1 MSMKKTYYLIILLFI
16 AVRGLAT
23 GGYITI
29 SSVVPTDIT
38 VCGQSKLFTFTIN
51 NPSAFNL
58 TGVSVDLT
66 MPNGL
71 NYQIG
76 SATNAT
82 VAAGPSTNT
91 PVFNLANIPANTS
104 IVVTFVAEANCDIL
118 NYLSLGSPTENQIQV
133 NYTANSTLC
142 FDNHT
147 TQVYI
152 VKQPNVSITTVTNQ
166 SFNGSIGGSFT
177 RCISITNGGTGEL
190 SNFTLKDVHGNG
202 VTITAATP
210 GAWTSVA
217 GTETYLLSGTD
228 FTSIGNGNAL
238 FETGE
243 TITIC
248 ETVTINNCSSV
259 FSSYEAAW
267 GCNGQACQTSIST
280 ANVIFPNFV
289 PNLVITAQPSANV
302 CLGVGNN
309 SQQTLTIVNTGVGQA
324 INTLL
329 KIYQTSGPTYYDP
342 SQQTE
347 INVGSITIKIN
358 NGAPS
363 PLAATTASPCNA
375 APCLSSAPIG
385 GVDLT
390 IPTINP
396 GDTVRIS
403 WNTQSCCQTGYGYY
417 NGWAYSAGYQSIC
430 LNNYVVPA
438 AWGRVYNQNYIN
450 NLVNN
455 GSPSTISS
463 GQTSTFNYLL
473 NGVYN
478 SSPALPD
485 AYLKVTFTVSP
496 CYNYAPNTIKLV
508 NSIGTAT
515 FMPSSVNQVGN
526 IITAIFSGSAP
537 FNATMYSS
545 LEQAQLLIDL
555 TGNCASC
562 VSGPGT
568 IGVGIAY
575 SPSAGCPCEMLLIT
589 TNFNLNLVCPITCE
603 GLNFRDYSIKRTSYG
618 LPDNTDD
625 GLPDA
630 AGALD
635 FTKIKT
641 SRAMYGDTIT
651 SSFYGKIKTSVLHPT
666 WQFCYASTTIS
677 NGNNLTAIGGKLK
690 IYRGPGLPL
699 FATCNIPGVAAV
711 LPTATF
717 KYDLSAAALITSGGV
732 GAGFVFL
739 NDDSLIFEPQYKV
752 TTNIGGA
759 IIPAAATNT
768 FVVSDIASPV
778 NPANIFSC
786 NTFDGNF
793 SIIGYYYTNY
803 GPDSYTVSNC
813 DQVSISQNYYLSI
826 GPCCSNYAGGN
837 LFPFEYRNWARIDT
851 LELVP
856 PMGYK
861 YISAQFVEVRTAG
874 TFAGAASATYS
885 IAPINPLG
893 ATLKFPVGSFY
904 TSASTPSITPSD
916 DGFYGVLT
924 ATLEPSCAVVQ
935 NIAQN
940 IGYNWTFKPSAY
952 LDQSPAANMSNVP
965 NQDQITYSGPNI
977 FLQSVLP
984 NINATTNVV
993 TWDISLSNIS
1003 TPSSFNT
1010 WISAPTI
1017 SGLTINTVVDL
1028 ATNATITPVGGIYQ
1042 LGTLTGGALKNY
1054 RLYGSY
1060 TSCFQDSVV
1069 VHAGWNCQGY
1079 PTNLAAYPCVTKKIT
1094 LKETPQTPLL
1104 LTTVITP
1111 PTVVNLCDTA
1121 SYEVIGTNVQLGSV
1135 YNLTVSVNVPLG
1147 VNIVPGSSQLAYPAA
1162 SPYVTVSDPI
1172 YIGGTIYQYHISVL
1186 SPSIGLNGM
1195 PGILSVGDNAVKIKF
1210 KVLTACGYTSGS
1222 LASFSFFGVSGCGG
1236 STGQL
1241 VSLSSQLGITGASA
1255 PYLTN
1260 TVLKST
1266 YISPCSNSSLLHI
1279 FSENLGG
1286 LSFGNT
1292 DSLQVTLPAGVS
1304 YVPGSFS
1311 GIHNFPANS
1320 IPAISFYNNQQHLSW
1335 KLPQGVV
1342 INDSTVFNIN
1352 YTGNPNAL
1360 SCNISNFEAKTTS
1373 SSALLC
1379 TLSGSLCGVNV
1390 ITGGDTLPIFTY
1402 KSYLALSNASGYSIP
1417 NPPAGETA
1425 FVTFT
1430 INNTGEALN
1439 ATNATVISYYNDVN
1453 SNGIYNAGDILISQH
1468 TANIAI
1474 PNNGSYSYTYS
1485 LNIPSGA
1492 ACHIIAVIDTAF
1504 NHCSCTPSQI
1514 PIILPL
1520 KNFALDTVICAGQT
1534 GSLGYNAIT
1543 GYTYAWAPATDL
1555 NSSTISNP
1563 IVTGVNNTTAQ
1574 ITNTYIVTINRNTCT
1589 SQDTSVV
1596 KINPLP
1602 TLVTT
1607 SNTLCIGSS
1616 APISSSGALT
1626 YTWTPNNTLSSATG
1640 ATVNA
1645 NPIATTD
1652 YTVTAT
1658 DLNGCIN
1665 TATSNVL
1672 VNPLPIINSVSDTI
1686 CFGLTTPLFAN
1697 GASTY
1702 TWNPS
1707 ATLSSANGT
1716 SVTASPTIT
1725 TTYTITGTDTNGCV
1739 NTTTTTALVNPLPI
1753 VTASSNTLCIGS
1765 TASLTTSGA
1774 DTYTWNPSAT
1784 LSSANGTVV
1793 TTSATI
1799 TTDYTITATDINGCI
1814 NTATSNV
1821 LVNPL
1826 PIIIVTSN
1834 TLCIGLTAPLIAG
1847 GAVTYTWDPS
1857 STLSSA
1863 NGTSVTAS
1871 PTITTSYS
1879 VTGTDL
1885 NGCVNTS
1892 TTSVTVNSLPII
1904 IATSNTICTGSTTP
1918 ISASGA
1924 NTYSWSPSA
1933 SLSSAIGT
1941 SVTASPTITTVYTIS
1956 GTDLNGCVDSTT
1968 TTIDVNPLPIIT
1980 TSPSFSMCSGIT
1992 GTLTASGADTYTWS
2006 PSLNLS
2012 SATGSMVT
2020 SVTNTTETYTV
2031 TGTDLNTCIN
2041 NAVTTI
2047 TVVTT
2052 PTISVSSSSAI
2063 ICPAASATL
2072 TVNGAANYT
2081 WIPVSTL
2088 SSGTDSIVI
2097 ATPLNTETYTVVG
2110 ANSNCTDT
2118 AQIVVTVTVN
2128 PTIAASSHTI
2138 CSTASATMS
2147 ASGGATY
2154 TWSPAYLNT
2163 TNSATVISTPPS
2175 TQTYTVTG
2183 ASPLG
2188 CLSTATSTVSVIPTP
2203 TLITSSS
2210 TSSICVG
2217 QTTTLT
2223 ANGASSYTW
2232 SPGTVSN
2239 VNSST
2244 TIATPVTTTTY
2255 TVAGTNGL
2263 PGFGCIDIETIEIK
2277 VIPLPVITIGPDLII
2292 CEGQSTLIYAT
2303 GANTY
2308 TWSPTA
2314 GVDDIHDST
2323 TTVRPPGSGT
2333 IIYTVT
2339 GTTNNCSNSAA
2350 VQITINAL
2358 PILDAG
2364 IDSTINIDHII
2375 TLNGTGNTEV
2385 GFINASTGVA
2395 LECNY
2400 CPTVTVNPQ
2409 ETTCYILEGIS
2420 SAGCRNTDEVC
2431 ITVTKDWNVYIPN
2444 AFTPNGDM
2452 NNDVFIPM
2460 GFGIAEIKLSIFSRW
2475 GVEIFK
2481 SNGTNVGWDGKNK
2494 GQPCEQGVYIYQAEI
2509 KAMSGETITKTGH
2522 VTLLS
2527 KVK

>member
-1 MSMKKTYYLIILLFI
+1 MKKICYLIVILFI
-16 AVRGLAT
+16 ALRGLCT

-29 SSVVPTDIT
+29 ASVVPTDIT
-38 VCGQSKLFTFTIN
+38 ICGQAKLFTFTIN

-66 MPNGL
+66 MPSGL

-82 VAAGPSTNT
+82 VSAGSPTNT
-91 PVFNLANIPANTS
+91 PTFSLANIPANTS
-104 IVVTFVAEANCDIL
+104 VVVTFTAAANCDML
-118 NYLSLGSPTENQIQV
+118 TYLSLGSPTENQIRV
-133 NYTANSTLC
+133 NYTANSTIC
-142 FDNHT
+142 FDDHT

-166 SFNGSIGGSFT
+166 SFNGSIGASFT
-177 RCISITNGGTGEL
+177 RCITITNGGTGEL
-190 SNFTLKDVHGNG
+190 STFSLTDIHGNG
-202 VTITAATP
+202 ITVTAATP
-210 GAWTSVA
+210 GTWTSAA
-217 GTETYLLSGTD
+217 GTETYVLTGTD
-228 FTSIGNGNAL
+228 FTSIGNGNVL

-243 TITIC
+243 SITIC

-259 FSSYEAAW
+259 FSSFEASW
-267 GCNGQACQTSIST
+267 GCNSQACQTSVST
-280 ANVIFPNFV
+280 ANVVFPNFV

-302 CLGVGNN
+302 CLGVGNL

-347 INVGSITIKIN
+347 INVGSITIKVN

-363 PLAATTASPCNA
+363 SLAATTASPCNA
-375 APCLSSAPIG
+375 SPCLSSSPIG

-417 NGWAYSAGYQSIC
+417 NGWAYSASYQSIC

-438 AWGRVYNQNYIN
+438 AWGRVYNQNYIF
-450 NLVNN
+450 NLINN
-455 GSPSTISS
+455 GSPSTVSS

-496 CYNYAPNTIKLV
+496 CYNYSPNTIKIV

-515 FMPSSVNQVGN
+515 FIPSSVNQVGN
-526 IITAIFSGSAP
+526 IITAVFSGSAP
-537 FNATMYSS
+537 FNATMYNS
-545 LEQAQLLIDL
+545 LEQSQLLIDL
-555 TGNCASC
+555 TGNCSSC

-568 IGVGIAY
+568 IGVGIYY
-575 SPSAGCPCEMLLIT
+575 SPSASCTCEMLLIT
-589 TNFNLNLVCPITCE
+589 NNFNLNLVCPITCE
-603 GLNFRDYSIKRTSYG
+603 GLNFRDYSIERTSYG

-630 AGALD
+630 AGILD

-651 SSFYGKIKTSVLHPT
+651 SSFYGKIKTSILHPT
-666 WQFCYASTTIS
+666 WQFCYASSTIS

-699 FATCNIPGVAAV
+699 FATCNIAGVAAV
-711 LPTATF
+711 LPAATF
-717 KYDLSAAALITSGGV
+717 KYDLSATALISSGGV

-739 NDDSLIFEPQYKV
+739 DNDSLIFEPQYKV

-768 FVVSDIASPV
+768 FVVSDVASPT

-803 GPDSYTVSNC
+803 GPDSYSVSNC
-813 DQVSISQNYYLSI
+813 DQISITQNYYLSI

-856 PMGYK
+856 PAGYR
-861 YISAQFVEVRTAG
+861 YISAKFVEVRTAG
-874 TFAGAASATYS
+874 TFVGSASATYT
-885 IAPINPLG
+885 IAPINPLSP
-893 ATLKFPVGSFY
+893 TLKFPVGSFY

-916 DGFYGVLT
+916 DGFYGVFT

-935 NIAQN
+935 NVAQN

-952 LDQSPAANMSNVP
+952 LPQSPALNTSNVP

-1003 TPSSFNT
+1003 TPSAFNT

-1017 SGLTINTVVDL
+1017 SGITINTVVDL
-1028 ATNATITPVGGIYQ
+1028 ATSATITPVGGIYQ
-1042 LGTLTGGALKNY
+1042 LGTLAGGALKNY
-1054 RLYGSY
+1054 RLYGTY
-1060 TSCFQDSVV
+1060 TSCLQDSIV

-1079 PTNLAAYPCVTKKIT
+1079 PLNLAAYPCITKKIT

-1111 PTVVNLCDTA
+1111 PTVVDLCDTA

-1147 VNIVPGSSQLAYPAA
+1147 VNIVPGSSQLAYPIA
-1162 SPYVTVSDPI
+1162 SPYVTISDPV
-1172 YIGGTIYQYHISVL
+1172 YMGGTIYQYNISVL

-1210 KVLTACGYTSGS
+1210 NVITSCGYTSGS

-1260 TVLKST
+1260 TILKST
-1266 YISPCSNSSLLHI
+1266 YISPCSNSSVLHI
-1279 FSENLGG
+1279 SSENLGG
-1286 LSFGNT
+1286 QSFGNT
-1292 DSLQVTLPAGVS
+1292 DSVQVTLPVGVS
-1304 YVPGSFS
+1304 YVAGSFL
-1311 GIHNFPANS
+1311 GIHNAPVNS
-1320 IPAISFYNNQQHLSW
+1320 VPAISFYNNQEHLTW
-1335 KLPQGVV
+1335 KLPPGVT
-1342 INDSTVFNIN
+1342 ISDSTVFDIN
-1352 YTGNPNAL
+1352 YTGNPSAL

-1417 NPPAGETA
+1417 NPPTGETA
-1425 FVTFT
+1425 FVNFT
-1430 INNTGEALN
+1430 INNTGESLN
-1439 ATNATVISYYNDVN
+1439 ATNSTVISYYNDVN

-1468 TANIAI
+1468 TTNIAI
-1474 PNNGSYSYTYS
+1474 PNNGSYAYSYS

-1492 ACHIIAVIDTAF
+1492 ACHVIAVIDTAF

-1514 PIILPL
+1514 PISLPL
-1520 KNFALDTVICAGQT
+1520 KNFASDTVICAGQV

-1543 GYTYAWAPATDL
+1543 GYTYAWSPATDL
-1555 NSSTISNP
+1555 NSSAISNP
-1563 IVTGVNNTTAQ
+1563 LVTGVNNTSAQ
-1574 ITNTYIVTINRNTCT
+1574 ITNTYIVTVNRNTCI
-1589 SQDTSVV
+1589 SQDTAVV

-1602 TLVTT
+1602 TITT
-1607 SNTLCIGSS
+1607 TGNTLCIGAS
-1616 APISSSGALT
+1616 APISAAGALT
-1626 YTWTPNNTLSSATG
+1626 YSWLPTASLNSSTG
-1640 ATVNA
+1640 ATVSA
-1645 NPIATTD
+1645 SPVATTD
-1652 YTVTAT
+1652 YTVTGI
-1658 DLNGCIN
+1658 DINGCAN
-1665 TATSNVL
+1665 TATTNVL
-1672 VNPLPIINSVSDTI
+1672 VNPLPVMASASDTL
-1686 CFGLTTPLFAN
+1686 CFGLTVPLIAS
-1697 GASTY
+1697 GADTY
-1702 TWNPS
+1702 TWSPS
-1707 ATLSSANGT
+1707 GSLNTANGG

-1753 VTASSNTLCIGS
+1753 ITATSNTLCIGS
-1765 TASLTTSGA
+1765 TGPLNASGA
-1774 DTYTWNPSAT
+1774 DTYTWSPSAT
-1784 LSSANGTVV
+1784 LSSANGTSV
-1793 TTSATI
+1793 TASATI
-1799 TTDYTITATDINGCI
+1799 TSSYTITGTDINGCI
-1814 NTATSNV
+1814 NTSTTTIF
-1821 LVNPL
+1821 VNPL
-1826 PIIIVTSN
+1826 PIVTATSN
-1834 TLCIGLTAPLIAG
+1834 TLCIGLTAPLTAT
-1847 GAVTYTWDPS
+1847 GAATYTWSPS
-1857 STLSSA
+1857 ATLSSA
-1863 NGTSVTAS
+1863 NGASVTAN

-1879 VTGTDL
+1879 VMATDS
-1885 NGCVNTS
+1885 NGCVNTA
-1892 TTSVTVNSLPII
+1892 TTSITVNSLPTIT
-1904 IATSNTICTGSTTP
+1904 ATGNTICIGSSTP

-1924 NTYSWSPSA
+1924 STYTWSPIA
-1933 SLSSAIGT
+1933 SLSSATGT
-1941 SVTASPTITTVYTIS
+1941 SITASPTLTTVYSAT
-1956 GTDLNGCVDSTT
+1956 GTDINGCVNTATT
-1968 TTIDVNPLPIIT
+1968 TVDVNPLPIIT
-1980 TSPSFSMCSGIT
+1980 TSSSFSMCSGTT
-1992 GTLTASGADTYTWS
+1992 GTLTASGADTFTWS

-2012 SATGSMVT
+2012 STTGSLVT
-2020 SVTNTTETYTV
+2020 SNTNSTETYTV
-2031 TGTDLNTCIN
+2031 IGTDFNTCVN
-2041 NAVTTI
+2041 TAVTTI

-2072 TVNGAANYT
+2072 TVSGATNYT
-2081 WIPVSTL
+2081 WTPTSTL
-2088 SSGTDSIVI
+2088 SSGTDSIVVS
-2097 ATPLNTETYTVVG
+2097 TPVNTETYSVTG
-2110 ANSNCTDT
+2110 ANSNCTDMD
-2118 AQIVVTVTVN
+2118 QIVVTVTVN
-2128 PTIAASSHTI
+2128 PTITATSHTI
-2138 CSTASATMS
+2138 CSTQSATMT
-2147 ASGGATY
+2147 ATGGTTY
-2154 TWSPAYLNT
+2154 TWTPGVYLNT
-2163 TNSATVISTPPS
+2163 ATSASVISTPPS
-2175 TQTYTVTG
+2175 TEAYTVTG

-2188 CLSTATSTVSVIPTP
+2188 CISTSTTSVTVIPTP
-2203 TLITSSS
+2203 TLSASASSS
-2210 TSSICVG
+2210 IICAG
-2217 QTTTLT
+2217 TTTTLN
-2223 ANGASSYTW
+2223 ASGASSYTW

-2239 VNSST
+2239 VNSNT
-2244 TIATPVTTTTY
+2244 TIATPAITTTY
-2255 TVAGTNGL
+2255 TVIGSNG
-2263 PGFGCIDIETIEIK
+2263 PPAFSCIDTK
-2277 VIPLPVITIGPDLII
+2277 TVQVVVTPLPVIITVQNPII
-2292 CEGQSTLIYAT
+2292 CEGQSTLLYAT
-2303 GANTY
+2303 GGNTY
-2308 TWSPTA
+2308 TWSPTT
-2314 GVDDIHDST
+2314 GVNDINDST
-2323 TTVRPPGSGT
+2323 TIVTPPGFGVVV
-2333 IIYTVT
+2333 YTVT
-2339 GTTNNCSNSAA
+2339 GTKDNCSSTAT
-2350 VQITINAL
+2350 VQITINGL

-2364 IDSTINIDHII
+2364 IDSTINIDHVI
-2375 TLNGTGNTEV
+2375 TLTGTGNTPV
-2385 GFINASTGVA
+2385 GFISASTGVPF
-2395 LECNY
+2395 ECNY

-2409 ETTCYILEGIS
+2409 ENTCYTLEGIS
-2420 SAGCRNTDEVC
+2420 SAGCRSTDVVC
-2431 ITVTKDWNVYIPN
+2431 ITITKEWDVFIPN
-2444 AFTPNGDM
+2444 AFTPNGDL
-2452 NNDVFIPM
+2452 NNEVFVPM
-2460 GFGIAEIKLSIFSRW
+2460 GFGIAEIKLTIFNRW
-2475 GVEIFK
+2475 GIEIFK
-2481 SNGTNVGWDGKNK
+2481 SNGENIGWDGKNR
-2494 GQPCEQGVYIYQAEI
+2494 GQLCEQGVYIYQAEI
-2509 KAMSGETITKTGH
+2509 RAMSGQTIIKTGH

>member
-1 MSMKKTYYLIILLFI
+1 MKKIFYLTIILFFTL
-16 AVRGLAT
+16 RGLST

-29 SSVVPTDIT
+29 SSVVPSDIT
-38 VCGQSKLFTFTIN
+38 VCGQAKLFTFTIN

-66 MPNGL
+66 MPSGL

-82 VAAGPSTNT
+82 VVAGPPTNT
-91 PVFNLANIPANTS
+91 PTFSLANIPANTS
-104 IVVTFVAEANCDIL
+104 VIVTFTAAANCDIL
-118 NYLSLGSPTENQIQV
+118 NYLSLGLPTENQIQV
-133 NYTANSTLC
+133 NYTANSTIC

-166 SFNGSIGGSFT
+166 SFNGSIGASFT

-190 SNFTLKDVHGNG
+190 STFSLTDVHGNG
-202 VTITAATP
+202 ITVTAATP
-210 GAWTSVA
+210 GTWTSAA
-217 GTETYLLSGTD
+217 GTETYVLTGAD

-243 TITIC
+243 SITIC

-267 GCNGQACQTSIST
+267 GCNSQACQTSVST
-280 ANVIFPNFV
+280 ANVVFPNFV

-302 CLGVGNN
+302 CLGVGNL
-309 SQQTLTIVNTGVGQA
+309 SQQTLTIVNTGAGQA

-347 INVGSITIKIN
+347 INVGSITIKVN
-358 NGAPS
+358 SGAPS
-363 PLAATTASPCNA
+363 PLAATTASPCNNS
-375 APCLSSAPIG
+375 PCLSAAPIG

-417 NGWAYSAGYQSIC
+417 NGWAYSASYQSIC

-496 CYNYAPNTIKLV
+496 CYNYAPNTIKIV

-526 IITAIFSGSAP
+526 IITAVFSGSAP

-545 LEQAQLLIDL
+545 LEQSQLLIDL
-555 TGNCASC
+555 TGNCTSC

-589 TNFNLNLVCPITCE
+589 SNFNLNLVCPVTCE

-630 AGALD
+630 TGTLD

-651 SSFYGKIKTSVLHPT
+651 SSFYGKIKTSVTHPT
-666 WQFCYASTTIS
+666 WQFCYASSTIT

-690 IYRGPGLPL
+690 IYRGVGLPL
-699 FATCNIPGVAAV
+699 IATCNIGGVAAV
-711 LPTATF
+711 APTATF
-717 KYDLSAAALITSGGV
+717 KYDLSSTALIASGGV

-739 NDDSLIFEPQYKV
+739 DNDSLVFEPQYKV

-759 IIPAAATNT
+759 IIPVAVTNT
-768 FVVSDIASPV
+768 FVVSDIASPT
-778 NPANIFSC
+778 NPANIYSC

-803 GPDSYTVSNC
+803 GPDSYSLSNC
-813 DQVSISQNYYLSI
+813 DQISITQNYYLSI

-837 LFPFEYRNWARIDT
+837 LFPFEYRPWARIDT

-856 PMGYK
+856 PTGYK
-861 YISAQFVEVRTAG
+861 YLSAQFVEVRTAG
-874 TFAGAASATYS
+874 TFAGSASATFP
-885 IAPINPLG
+885 IVPINPLG

-916 DGFYGVLT
+916 DGFYGVFT

-935 NIAQN
+935 NVAQN

-952 LDQSPAANMSNVP
+952 LPQAVALNTSNVP

-1003 TPSSFNT
+1003 TPSAFNT

-1028 ATNATITPVGGIYQ
+1028 ATSATITPVGGIYQ
-1042 LGTLTGGALKNY
+1042 LGTLAGGALKNY
-1054 RLYGSY
+1054 RLYGTY
-1060 TSCFQDSVV
+1060 TSCLQDSII

-1079 PTNLAAYPCVTKKIT
+1079 PANLAAYPCITKKIT

-1111 PTVVNLCDTA
+1111 PTVVDLCDTA

-1147 VNIVPGSSQLAYPAA
+1147 VNIIPGSSQLAYPIA
-1162 SPYVTVSDPI
+1162 SPYATISDPI
-1172 YIGGTIYQYHISVL
+1172 YMGGTIYQYNISVL

-1210 KVLTACGYTSGS
+1210 KVLTSCGYTSGS

-1266 YISPCSNSSLLHI
+1266 YISPCSNSSILHI

-1304 YVPGSFS
+1304 YVAGSFS
-1311 GIHNFPANS
+1311 GIHNFPVNG
-1320 IPAISFYNNQQHLSW
+1320 IPAISFYNNQQHLTW
-1335 KLPQGVV
+1335 KLLPGVTLS
-1342 INDSTVFNIN
+1342 DSTVFDIN
-1352 YTGNPNAL
+1352 YTGNPSVL

-1425 FVTFT
+1425 FVNFT

-1453 SNGIYNAGDILISQH
+1453 SNGMYNAGDVLISQH

-1474 PNNGSYSYTYS
+1474 PNNGSYAYTYS

-1492 ACHIIAVIDTAF
+1492 ACHVIAVIDTAF

-1514 PIILPL
+1514 PITLPL
-1520 KNFALDTVICAGQT
+1520 RNFATDTIICAGQT

-1543 GYTYAWAPATDL
+1543 GYTYAWSPATDL

-1563 IVTGVNNTTAQ
+1563 TITGVNNTLTQ
-1574 ITNTYIVTINRNTCT
+1574 ITNTYIVTANRNTCT
-1589 SQDTSVV
+1589 SQDTAVV

-1602 TLVTT
+1602 IVATT
-1607 SNTLCIGSS
+1607 GNTICVGSS
-1616 APISSSGALT
+1616 APISAAGATT
-1626 YTWTPNNTLSSATG
+1626 YSWLPTASLNSPTG
-1640 ATVNA
+1640 ATVTA
-1645 NPIATTD
+1645 NPITTTD
-1652 YTVTAT
+1652 YTVTGT
-1658 DLNGCIN
+1658 DGNGCVN
-1665 TATSNVL
+1665 TATTNVL
-1672 VNPLPIINSVSDTI
+1672 VNPLPVMTATSDTL
-1686 CFGLTTPLFAN
+1686 CFGLTTTLVVSGAN
-1697 GASTY
+1697 TY

-1707 ATLSSANGT
+1707 GSLNTGIGST
-1716 SVTASPTIT
+1716 VTASPTIT
-1725 TTYTITGTDTNGCV
+1725 TTYTITGTDVNNCV
-1739 NTTTTTALVNPLPI
+1739 NTTTATALVNPLPI
-1753 VTASSNTLCIGS
+1753 ISATSNTLCIGDS
-1765 TASLTTSGA
+1765 VSLIASGA

-1784 LSSANGTVV
+1784 LNSANGASV
-1793 TTSATI
+1793 TANPTI
-1799 TTDYTITATDINGCI
+1799 TTGYTITGTDLNSCV
-1814 NTATSNV
+1814 NTTTTSV

-1826 PIIIVTSN
+1826 PIVTATTN
-1834 TLCIGLTAPLIAG
+1834 TLCIGLTASLTAT
-1847 GAVTYTWDPS
+1847 GATTYTWNPFA
-1857 STLSSA
+1857 TLSSA
-1863 NGTSVTAS
+1863 NGSSVTAS

-1879 VTGTDL
+1879 ITGTDSNGCVNTTTTSVLVNPLPVVTATSNTICVGSSGQISAAGAITYTWSPAASLISANGASVTANPISTTVYNVVGTDL
-1885 NGCVNTS
+1885 NGCVN
-1892 TTSVTVNSLPII
+1892 
-1904 IATSNTICTGSTTP
+1904 
-1918 ISASGA
+1918 
-1924 NTYSWSPSA
+1924 
-1933 SLSSAIGT
+1933 
-1941 SVTASPTITTVYTIS
+1941 
-1956 GTDLNGCVDSTT
+1956 STT
-1968 TTIDVNPLPIIT
+1968 TTVNVNPLPVIT
-1980 TSPSFSMCSGIT
+1980 TSPSFSMCSGNT
-1992 GTLTASGADTYTWS
+1992 GTLTAGGAATYTWT
-2006 PSLNLS
+2006 PALNLN
-2012 SATGSMVT
+2012 SATGNTVT
-2020 SVTNTTETYTV
+2020 STTSATETYTV
-2031 TGTDLNTCIN
+2031 TGTDLNTCVNSSI
-2041 NAVTTI
+2041 TTI

-2063 ICPAASATL
+2063 ICPASSATL
-2072 TVNGAANYT
+2072 VATGATNYT
-2081 WIPVSTL
+2081 WTPATTL
-2088 SSGTDSIVI
+2088 SSGTGSTVI
-2097 ATPLNTETYTVVG
+2097 ATPVNTETYVVTG
-2110 ANSNCTDT
+2110 ANSNCIDIT
-2118 AQIVVTVTVN
+2118 QIVVTVTVN
-2128 PTIAASSHTI
+2128 PTITSTSHTI
-2138 CSTASATMS
+2138 CSTQSATLT
-2147 ASGGATY
+2147 ASGASTY
-2154 TWSPAYLNT
+2154 TWSPGTHLNT
-2163 TNSATVISTPPS
+2163 TTSASVISTPPT
-2175 TQTYTVTG
+2175 TQTYTVRG
-2183 ASPLG
+2183 SSPLG
-2188 CLSTATSTVSVIPTP
+2188 CINSTSLTVDVIPTP
-2203 TLITSSS
+2203 TLAISSS
-2210 TSSICVG
+2210 TPIICAG
-2217 QTTTLT
+2217 NSTTLN
-2223 ANGASSYTW
+2223 ASGASSFTW
-2232 SPGTVSN
+2232 SPATVSN
-2239 VNSST
+2239 INTGT
-2244 TIATPVTTTTY
+2244 TIATPLATTIY
-2255 TVAGTNGL
+2255 TATGSNGL
-2263 PGFGCIDIETIEIK
+2263 PVFGCTDTKTIQII
-2277 VIPLPVITIGPDLII
+2277 VTPLPIIITGPGPII

-2303 GANTY
+2303 GGTTY
-2308 TWSPTA
+2308 TWSPSA
-2314 GVDDIHDST
+2314 GVSDIHDST
-2323 TTVRPPGSGT
+2323 TTVKPTGSG
-2333 IIYTVT
+2333 IIVYTVT
-2339 GTTNNCSNSAA
+2339 GTTNNCSNTAT
-2350 VQITINAL
+2350 VGITVNSL

-2364 IDSTINIDHII
+2364 VDSIINIDHII
-2375 TLNGTGNTEV
+2375 TLNGTGNTPV
-2385 GFINASTGVA
+2385 GFINASTGVKFD
-2395 LECNY
+2395 CNY

-2409 ETTCYILEGIS
+2409 ENTCYTLEGIS
-2420 SAGCRNTDEVC
+2420 SAGCRNTDVVC

-2444 AFTPNGDM
+2444 AFTPNGDEK
-2452 NNDVFIPM
+2452 NEVFVPM
-2460 GFGIAEIKLSIFSRW
+2460 GFGIAEIKLTIFNRW

-2481 SNGTNVGWDGKNK
+2481 SNGENIGWDGKNK
-2494 GQPCEQGVYIYQAEI
+2494 GQLCEQGIYIYQAEV
-2509 KAMSGETITKTGH
+2509 KAMSGQTVVKTGH